1 MNAAK
6 LPASKDVDMAV
17 MHSAEACKAKSH
29 KLVPSEINRN
39 IIDEVL
45 EIYELK
51 TVFTEQGVS
60 MPNKI
65 LMYGPPGSGKTITA
79 YYLAH
84 MLGLPLILV
93 RLDTI
98 IGSYLRETAGN
109 IRKIFDY
116 AIKTPCVFFLDEFV
130 AIARNRTGNRDVQE
144 MSRVVNTLLQCLD
157 EFQADSILL
166 AATNLDEEL
175 DTAVWRRFDTKMKY
189 EVPTAS
195 ERRIYTQKL
204 FDNYEKSQL
213 IDDIAHVFATSSF
226 AEMEQIYMKAKR
238 KSILRATAI
247 TLQHIKEAKE
257 EYMGEPAVR
266 IHFFECSLVLW
277 YR

>member
-1 MNAAK
+1 MNTAK
-6 LPASKDVDMAV
+6 LPMSKDVDMAV
-17 MHSAEACKAKSH
+17 MYTAEACKTKSQ
-29 KLVPSEINRN
+29 KLVLSEINRN

-51 TVFTEQGVS
+51 ASFAEQGVP

-65 LMYGPPGSGKTITA
+65 LMYGPPGTGKTITA
-79 YYLAH
+79 FYLAH

-98 IGSYLRETAGN
+98 IGSYLGETAGN
-109 IRKIFDY
+109 VRKIFDY
-116 AIKTPCVFFLDEFV
+116 AIQNPCVFFLDEFD
-130 AIARNRTGNRDVQE
+130 AIARNRSGRRDVQE

-157 EFQADSILL
+157 EFQSESILL

-189 EVPTAS
+189 DPPTDS

-204 FDNYEKSQL
+204 FDNYEKNQL
-213 IDDIAHVFATSSF
+213 IDDIASVLASCSF
-226 AEMEQIYMKAKR
+226 AEMEQIFMKAKR
-238 KSILRATAI
+238 KSILRKTDI
-247 TLQHIKEAKE
+247 TLQHIEEAKE
-257 EYMGEPAVR
+257 EYMGDR
-266 IHFFECSLVLW
+266 K
-277 YR
+277 